1 MIEGEQM
8 SFWDLPDKD
17 ETAANVDAFLKGQI
31 NRLARQ
37 AGCKLTDIASPDFS
51 NPSVTRSRSNNVE
64 EKIYKGLHAIEALQA
79 IRYTMDKTYGLSPQI
94 LIKYYIQHKPVHAI
108 NRELLIDHDS
118 FRKLKTK
125 ALCEFADCWN
135 STQEVFEWDDED
147 KLDLQVY

>member
-37 AGCKLTDIASPDFS
+37 AGCKLNDIASPDFS

-64 EKIYKGLHAIEALQA
+64 EKMYKGLHAIEALQA

-94 LIKYYIQHKPVHAI
+94 LVKYYIQHEPVHAI

-118 FRKLKTK
+118 FRKLKAK

-135 STQEVFEWDDED
+135 STQEVFDWDDED